1 MFTCEFFQAAL
12 AGGKEAEGKLPLHM
26 GLGDKN
32 RNNPIGR
39 VPVGALA
46 LPLLLCAPLPPSR
59 GPSPPP
65 DPPPRPPPPSPP
77 PPPPP
82 PLPPPHSP

>member
-59 GPSPPP
+59 GPSPPQ
-65 DPPPRPPPPSPP
+65 DPPPGSRSPSPAPPNSPRPPPLDSP
-77 PPPPP
+77 
-82 PLPPPHSP
+82 

>member
-59 GPSPPP
+59 GPAPPQAPPP
-65 DPPPRPPPPSPP
+65 GSRSPSPAPPNSPRPPPLDSP
-77 PPPPP
+77 
-82 PLPPPHSP
+82 